1 MNKHVGKRPLM
12 FWVAMALFVSG
23 FGLLGFGAWQYF
35 FSDAVDGAV
44 KQSEALSF
52 SPSSP
57 EATVK
62 ALVDT

>member
-1 MNKHVGKRPLM
+1 M

-52 SPSSP
+52 SPTSP

-62 ALVDT
+62 ALVAT